1 MAARKNITVVR
12 QPKREINKLGAD
24 RYERAGNRPPVVDPI
39 PSRTPLNVYPKMD
52 GTPEMA
58 KARNNFTT
66 PFNLTPKVADVQ
78 E

>member
-1 MAARKNITVVR
+1 
-12 QPKREINKLGAD
+12 
-24 RYERAGNRPPVVDPI
+24 
-39 PSRTPLNVYPKMD
+39 MD